1 MSAVVVIAPEE
12 LERLIERV
20 LARTL
25 DARAT
30 QARPSD
36 AGAHMTTKAV
46 GAALHLCDREV
57 RRLVKQ
63 GRLRAVKRSAGQS
76 GRLLIARDS
85 VEQYLNQR
93 SI

>member
-1 MSAVVVIAPEE
+1 VTAVAVLSPEDI
-12 LERLIERV
+12 ERLIERV
-20 LARTL
+20 VARTL

-36 AGAHMTTKAV
+36 AGSHMTTRAV

-85 VEQYLNQR
+85 VEQFLNQR
-93 SI
+93 MI

>member
-1 MSAVVVIAPEE
+1 VSAVVVLSPEDV
-12 LERLIERV
+12 ERLIERV
-20 LARTL
+20 VARTL

-30 QARPSD
+30 QSRPSD
-36 AGAHMTTKAV
+36 AGAYMTTKSA